1 MADKS
6 ILYTYGRQK
15 EVNGLPNKKMGRPTE
30 NPKKADRITVRLD
43 EECNKILQEYCQ
55 NENID
60 KAEGIRRG
68 IKGLKD
74 K

>member
-1 MADKS
+1 M
-6 ILYTYGRQK
+6 
-15 EVNGLPNKKMGRPTE
+15 PNKKIGRPTE

-43 EECNKILQEYCQ
+43 EESNNILQKYCEK
-55 NENID
+55 ENIE

-68 IKGLKD
+68 IKCLKD

>member
-1 MADKS
+1 
-6 ILYTYGRQK
+6 
-15 EVNGLPNKKMGRPTE
+15 LPNKKIGRPTE

-43 EECNKILQEYCQ
+43 EESNKILQKYCEK
-55 NENID
+55 ENID

-68 IKGLKD
+68 IKCLKN

>member
-1 MADKS
+1 MPS
-6 ILYTYGRQK
+6 
-15 EVNGLPNKKMGRPTE
+15 KKIGRPTE

-43 EECNKILQEYCQ
+43 EESNVILQKYCQ
-55 NENID
+55 KENID

-68 IKGLKD
+68 IRSLKN

>member
-1 MADKS
+1 MAD
-6 ILYTYGRQK
+6 IK
-15 EVNGLPNKKMGRPTE
+15 EVNWLPIKKMGRPTE

-43 EECNKILQEYCQ
+43 EESNKILQEYCQ
-55 NENID
+55 KESID

-68 IKGLKD
+68 IKCLK

>member
-1 MADKS
+1 MPD
-6 ILYTYGRQK
+6 
-15 EVNGLPNKKMGRPTE
+15 KKMGRPTE

-43 EECNKILQEYCQ
+43 EESRDILQKYCQ
-55 NENID
+55 KEDID

-68 IKGLKD
+68 IKCLKN